1 MKQQQINAT
10 RQTYGGEKYPAW
22 LCHQCH
28 YCWLF
33 SMNLRQCHHHHSSA
47 HSIKSDQHRSCC
59 LLLVML
65 FEREGIKYLGTDPN
79 KWHNK
84 LLTHNPCTQTCPCSP
99 TRFAVI
105 VVCCVSNAAIDDK
118 WKEREVRYF
127 QGEHGL
133 QIRRQTHQRRS
144 QFQIA
149 YTPVSP

>member
-1 MKQQQINAT
+1 M
-10 RQTYGGEKYPAW
+10 RQDKLAEVEEYSAW
-22 LCHQCH
+22 LRSQCC
-28 YCWLF
+28 YRWLLP
-33 SMNLRQCHHHHSSA
+33 MNPRRCHHHQLSP
-47 HSIKSDQHRSCC
+47 HSIKSDQHRSRC

-65 FEREGIKYLGTDPN
+65 FEREDVRYLGTDPN

-84 LLTHNPCTQTCPCSP
+84 LLTYNSCPQTCPCLP

-105 VVCCVSNAAIDDK
+105 VVCSVSNAAIDDK

-127 QGEHGL
+127 QEEHGL

-149 YTPVSP
+149 HIPVSP